1 MMSWLGRL
9 VARPG
14 RRGRLALLLAAAAAL
29 GLVAFVG
36 LRGAGGSA
44 TPAAGAPLVATPVV
58 VPTPAAEL
66 APVRTHVKSGDTVES
81 VARRLSGD
89 DWIAWRDALVRQLDP
104 RRLVPGTP
112 FEGRRT
118 ADGRLCSLRVGLD
131 QRTELQLERTGEA
144 IEVRR
149 IERPVD
155 SVVERI
161 EGEVTSSLFAAVE
174 HAGGEPELAVALA
187 SVFQWDVDFLRD
199 VRKGDR
205 FVAVVERRTIDG
217 SFYQYGTLFAARF
230 VNDGRT
236 LDAIA
241 YPDDEGHIGFYDQQG
256 RPLRKQFLRSPLE
269 FSRITSRFSHSR
281 FHPVLQRRMPHYG
294 VDYGAPVGTPVLVTA
309 DGRVTF
315 VGQREGA
322 GRMVTVSHANGYE
335 TNYLNLSRYGSGIR
349 TGVRVRQGQVIGH
362 VGSSGLSTGPHLDY
376 RVRLNGQW
384 INPLSISSPPALPL
398 PAARLPRFLS
408 HAAGVVVL
416 LDGSPPPAGA
426 QC

>member
-1 MMSWLGRL
+1 MT
-9 VARPG
+9 ARPG
-14 RRGRLALLLAAAAAL
+14 EVQRPEIRCRWCWSLLVAAVL
-29 GLVAFVG
+29 GLSTAGVG
-36 LRGAGGSA
+36 CGGSGAGHPRASVA
-44 TPAAGAPLVATPVV
+44 PIASPVAVETPAATLP
-58 VPTPAAEL
+58 
-66 APVRTHVKSGDTVES
+66 PVRTKVKSGDTVES
-81 VARRLSGD
+81 VVRRLSGD

-104 RRLVPGTP
+104 RRLSPGTS
-112 FEGRRT
+112 FEGIRA
-118 ADGRLCSLRVGLD
+118 ADGSLQSLRVALD
-131 QRTELQLERTGEA
+131 QRTELHLERAGDV
-144 IEVRR
+144 IEVER

-155 SVVERI
+155 SAVARI
-161 EGEVTSSLFAAVE
+161 EGEVSSSLFAAVE
-174 HAGGEPELAVALA
+174 KAGAEPELAVALA

-205 FVAVVERRTIDG
+205 FVAVVDRRSIAG
-217 SFYQYGTLFAARF
+217 SFYEYGTLYAARF
-230 VNDGRT
+230 VNNGKT

-241 YPDDEGHIGFYDQQG
+241 YPDGDGHIGFYDLQG

-315 VGQREGA
+315 VGQRQGA

-335 TNYLNLSRYGSGIR
+335 TNYLHLSRYGEGIR
-349 TGVRVRQGQVIGH
+349 SGVRVHQGQVIGH

-376 RVRLNGQW
+376 RTRLNGEW
-384 INPLSISSPPALPL
+384 VNPLSISSPPAQPL
-398 PAARLPRFLS
+398 PAERLQRFLS
-408 HAAGVVVL
+408 HALGVVLL
-416 LDGSPPPAGA
+416 LDGSEPPTGA

>member
-1 MMSWLGRL
+1 MTVRLGQVR
-9 VARPG
+9 AWTSRCG
-14 RRGRLALLLAAAAAL
+14 WCGSLLATTAVL
-29 GLVAFVG
+29 GLGAASVG
-36 LRGAGGSA
+36 CGRSGAGPAPTTVTPSA
-44 TPAAGAPLVATPVV
+44 SPVAVETPAALLP
-58 VPTPAAEL
+58 
-66 APVRTHVKSGDTVES
+66 PVRTQVKSGDTVES
-81 VARRLSGD
+81 VTRRLSGD

-104 RRLVPGTP
+104 RRLVPGTS
-112 FEGRRT
+112 FEGHRA
-118 ADGRLCSLRVGLD
+118 ADGSLQSLRVEVN
-131 QRTELQLERTGEA
+131 QRTELHFERTGDV
-144 IEVRR
+144 IEVQR

-155 SVVERI
+155 SIVERI
-161 EGEVTSSLFAAVE
+161 EGEVHSSLFAAVE
-174 HAGGEPELAVALA
+174 KAGGEPELAVALA
-187 SVFQWDVDFLRD
+187 NVFQWDVDFLRD

-205 FVAVVERRTIDG
+205 FVAVVDRRSIDG
-217 SFYQYGTLFAARF
+217 SFYEYGTLYAARF
-230 VNDGRT
+230 VNDGRSV
-236 LDAIA
+236 DAIA
-241 YPDDEGHIGFYDQQG
+241 YPDGDGHVGFFDLQG

-335 TNYLNLSRYGSGIR
+335 TNYLHLSRYGQGIR
-349 TGVRVRQGQVIGH
+349 AGVRVSQGQVIGH

-384 INPLSISSPPALPL
+384 INPLSISSPPAQPL
-398 PAARLPRFLS
+398 PAERLQRFLS
-408 HAAGVVVL
+408 HALAVTLL
-416 LDGSPPPAGA
+416 LDGREPPTGA